1 VKIAIFG
8 TSGFSH
14 EVADIC
20 AASGYKNIVLIK
32 KPSEVIRSSKFMI
45 LDESNVNSLLDEG
58 YKFIIGIGDNR
69 IRKEISGRYQY
80 LPFTNVIHPTASFG
94 LNQRDYIEKKTGN
107 IIAAG
112 VRFTNE
118 IIIGNFGIYNL
129 NCTIGHDCFIQDHVN
144 ICPGANV
151 SGNVTILKESFI
163 GTNACI
169 INGQSSTCR
178 ITIGEKTTIAAG
190 AVVVRDVPNG
200 ATVMGV
206 PAREVR
212 EDERLA

>member
-1 VKIAIFG
+1 MKIAIFG

-20 AASGYKNIVLIK
+20 VASGYKNIVLIK
-32 KPSEVIRSSKFMI
+32 KQSDVTRSSKFMI
-45 LDESNVNSLLDEG
+45 LDESNINPLLVEG
-58 YKFIIGIGDNR
+58 YEFIIGIGDNR
-69 IRKEISGRYQY
+69 IRKEISERYQE
-80 LPFTNVIHPTASFG
+80 LTFTNVIHPTASFG
-94 LNQRDYIEKKTGN
+94 LNQREYIEEKTGN

-118 IIIGNFGIYNL
+118 IKIGNFGIYNL
-129 NCTIGHDCFIQDHVN
+129 NCTIGHDCVIQDYVN
-144 ICPGANV
+144 ICPGANI

-178 ITIGEKTTIAAG
+178 ITVGENAIVAAG
-190 AVVVRDVPNG
+190 AVIIRDVPDG

-206 PAREVR
+206 PAKVVK
-212 EDERLA
+212 

>member
-20 AASGYKNIVLIK
+20 VASGYKNIVLIK
-32 KPSEVIRSSKFMI
+32 KQSDVTRSSKFMI
-45 LDESNVNSLLDEG
+45 LDESNINPLLVEG
-58 YKFIIGIGDNR
+58 YEFIIGIGDNR
-69 IRKEISGRYQY
+69 IRKEISERYQE
-80 LPFTNVIHPTASFG
+80 LTFTNVIHPTASFG
-94 LNQRDYIEKKTGN
+94 LNQREYIEEKTGN

-118 IIIGNFGIYNL
+118 IKIGNFGIYNL
-129 NCTIGHDCFIQDHVN
+129 NCTIGHDCVIQDYVN
-144 ICPGANV
+144 ICPGANI

-178 ITIGEKTTIAAG
+178 ITVGENAIVAAG
-190 AVVVRDVPNG
+190 AVIIRDVPDG

-206 PAREVR
+206 PAKVVK
-212 EDERLA
+212 